1 MADEREADGVDR
13 DGIATRDD
21 RTDSTAHTRD
31 TTPSAA
37 GLPDSAT
44 DFGLAGGDPARDPL
58 VGSELGDLRIERV
71 IGEGGMGR
79 VYEAGQRGLARSVA
93 VKVMRTGIGGSAAAS
108 LRFRREAEVLGRLRH
123 PGIAHV
129 YTAGMHRAAGGDT
142 PYIVMEF
149 VPGAAPLVEYASRHG
164 LDVRA
169 RLQLL
174 RQVCEAVAHG
184 HRHGIVHR
192 DLKPGN
198 ILVDEDGHPKV
209 IDFGIARITDDLAP
223 NDSVTE
229 TGQFVGTRPYMS
241 PEQFLGEPVDAR
253 SDVYSLGVILHELL
267 TGRLPHDLRAASL
280 VDTARLV
287 CEEPPRELIVPE
299 RGFRRG
305 IAAIAAR
312 CLEKKPGD
320 RYPDAADLAAD
331 LDRVLGGLPVRA
343 RAPRLDERVGRWL
356 RRRRTPLAALGA
368 AAVAAAVV
376 GVASSARRV
385 TSPGAW
391 QPSRVAAP
399 DAIDT
404 EGPAA
409 RFDGVSSGR
418 TTPVDRVG
426 LHFSEPVSGLSVADL
441 RLSRDG
447 RPVPTT
453 GLTIRQVGEATTYEV
468 KGLRRLNAE
477 QGSYELSLVGT
488 ADSPVDASGNRLDT
502 PASVTWRMP
511 AFREVAFNLLDDRW
525 RSSVV
530 SMDDVEFFTERS
542 AGAARFIRP
551 TVPGKE
557 GSIVLRFDYPF
568 TIHAATLLAGMHVW
582 TTGDPFP
589 YDPESRAAIDVSP
602 DGVIWK
608 TVASLE
614 PGRGGEVHGPHDIGE
629 TVEGGTTIWVR
640 ARLTGSREWP
650 GDGLIFSQFLRT
662 DPEKPELDTFV
673 LTATG
678 DHPPVIPEADDP

>member
-1 MADEREADGVDR
+1 MADDRLADDADPEGIGTRSPR
-13 DGIATRDD
+13 DV
-21 RTDSTAHTRD
+21 STLHPSD
-31 TTPSAA
+31 TASSEA
-37 GLPDSAT
+37 GLPRAAT
-44 DFGLAGGDPARDPL
+44 NFGLDRPDPEVDPL
-58 VGSELGDLRIERV
+58 IGRELGDVQLVRLV
-71 IGEGGMGR
+71 GQGGMGR
-79 VYEAGQRGLARSVA
+79 VYEARQPGLARSVA
-93 VKVMRTGIGGSAAAS
+93 VKVMRTGAGGSSAAS

-149 VPGAAPLVEYASRHG
+149 VPGAEPLVEYASRHS
-164 LDVRA
+164 LDARA

-209 IDFGIARITDDLAP
+209 IDFGIARITDDLAAG
-223 NDSVTE
+223 DSVTE

-241 PEQFLGEPVDAR
+241 PEQFRGEPVDAR

-267 TGRLPHDLRAASL
+267 TGRLPHDVHAASL
-280 VDTARLV
+280 VDTARLI
-287 CEEPPRELIVPE
+287 CEEPPRALVVSD
-299 RGFRRG
+299 RDLRRG
-305 IAAIAAR
+305 TAAIAAH

-320 RYPDAADLAAD
+320 RYPDAAELAAD

-343 RAPRLDERVGRWL
+343 RAPRLDERLGRWL
-356 RRRRTPLAALGA
+356 RRRRTPLAALTA

-376 GVASSARRV
+376 GVASSARRN
-385 TSPGAW
+385 TSPGASP
-391 QPSRVAAP
+391 PSRVAAP
-399 DAIDT
+399 DALDT
-404 EGPAA
+404 EGPTA
-409 RFDGVSSGR
+409 RFDGISSGR

-447 RPVPTT
+447 RPLPTT
-453 GLTIRQVGEATTYEV
+453 GLTIRQVGGATTYEV
-468 KGLRRLNAE
+468 KGLRHLNAE

-488 ADSPVDASGNRLDT
+488 ADSPIDASGNRLDQ
-502 PASVTWRMP
+502 PVRVTWRMP

-568 TIHAATLLAGMHVW
+568 TIHAATLLAGLHVW

-602 DGVIWK
+602 DGVTWK

-650 GDGLIFSQFLRT
+650 GDGLIFSQFLRS